1 MPDPEAKRLL
11 WFLFAGSR
19 GGENRIRIIDLLKER
34 PHNTNQLAEAMGV
47 DYKAV
52 QHHVGVLEKN
62 NMVSRAGEKYGVLY
76 FISNYL
82 EANME
87 AYNEVRAAIDKKGNW
102 GRSGKK

>member
-19 GGENRIRIIDLLKER
+19 GGENRIRIIDLLKGQ
-34 PHNTNQLAEAMGV
+34 PYNMNQLAEALGL

-62 NMVSRAGEKYGVLY
+62 NMVTRAGEKYGVLY

-82 EANME
+82 EANVE
-87 AYNEVRAAIDKKGNW
+87 AFNEVRAAIDRKVGL
-102 GRSGKK
+102 GRTGKK

>member
-19 GGENRIRIIDLLKER
+19 GGENRIRIIEHLKDR
-34 PHNTNQLAEAMGV
+34 PYNMNQLAEVLGI

-62 NMVSRAGEKYGVLY
+62 NMVSKAGEKYGVLY

-82 EANME
+82 EANIE
-87 AYNEVRAAIDKKGNW
+87 AFNEIKAAIDKKNLNKF
-102 GRSGKK
+102 GKK

>member
-19 GGENRIRIIDLLKER
+19 GGDNRIRIIDLLKDQ
-34 PHNTNQLAEAMGV
+34 PYNMNQLAEALGV

-52 QHHVGVLEKN
+52 QHHIGVLEKN
-62 NMVSRAGEKYGVLY
+62 NMVTRAGEKYGVLY

-82 EANME
+82 EANIE
-87 AYNEVRAAIDKKGNW
+87 AFSEVRAAIDRKANLSKF
-102 GRSGKK
+102 GKK

>member
-19 GGENRIRIIDLLKER
+19 GGENRIRIVDLLKDR
-34 PHNTNQLAEAMGV
+34 PHNTNQLAEAMGI

-62 NMVSRAGEKYGVLY
+62 NMVTRVGEKYGVLY
-76 FISNYL
+76 FVSNYL
-82 EANME
+82 EANIE
-87 AYNEVRAAIDKKGNW
+87 AYNEVRMTIDRKANLSKY
-102 GRSGKK
+102 GKK